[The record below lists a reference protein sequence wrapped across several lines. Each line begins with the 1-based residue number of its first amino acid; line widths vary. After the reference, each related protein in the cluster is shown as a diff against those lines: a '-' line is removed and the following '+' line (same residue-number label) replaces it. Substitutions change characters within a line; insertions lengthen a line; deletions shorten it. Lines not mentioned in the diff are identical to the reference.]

1 MPGWLTI
8 ALWIVGGVV
17 VLIVGVGL
25 MLPRAF
31 EISRSIV
38 IAAPPERIHP
48 FLDSFRNWPRWSSF
62 DTADPD
68 LRFELTE
75 PSSGVGAKRSWKGGR
90 MGVGSQWIVASD
102 PRKGVSMKLDMTHME
117 HSFDFAFAPEAGG
130 TRVTWSDRGLFPAA
144 PHWRLMG
151 NLFLQSMLG
160 GMFEEGLAS
169 LKRVVEE
176 PASGK

>member
-1 MPGWLTI
+1 MPGWLMIT
-8 ALWIVGGVV
+8 LWIVGGVV
-17 VLIVGVGL
+17 VLFVGVGS

-38 IAAPPERIHP
+38 IAAPPEKIHP

-68 LRFELTE
+68 IRFDLQE
-75 PSSGVGAKRSWKGGR
+75 PFCGVGAKRSWKGRR
-90 MGVGSQWIVASD
+90 MGDGSQWIVASD

-130 TRVTWSDRGLFPAA
+130 TRVTWSDRGQFPAA

-151 NLFLQSMLG
+151 NLFLQHMLG
-160 GMFEEGLAS
+160 GMFETGLAA

-176 PASGK
+176 SASAQ